1 MNRVICLLMLYLL
14 TMSLSAQRI
23 AVFDFKAGPGVTQK
37 DIDGISKIFVS
48 YFNPNGYT
56 KVEKNQINNVINKQG
71 LKKNNLTQVQ
81 IFHICKILRATKV
94 VVGEVTIVDGQF
106 NVAVK
111 AFNVGRSI
119 QYATDNVVFDKSSL
133 LVNVKSLAENFS
145 KTISNDQM
153 SEGTYYGV
161 AVQQGDCF
169 VDLGLLSGT
178 IWASNNLKLSCGS
191 TVASSGNISSDFI
204 DSKSAVPTAAQWKE
218 LLTLCKWEWT
228 GLGFNVV
235 GLNGNSI
242 YIPAC
247 GDENGDY
254 IGERLCY
261 VVRENCII
269 IIKKD
274 LTFSFVSGE
283 KGFVRMIK

>member
-1 MNRVICLLMLYLL
+1 MNRVICLLMLSLL

-23 AVFDFKAGPGVTQK
+23 AVFDFKAGSGVTQQ

-71 LKKNNLTQVQ
+71 LKKNTLTQAQ
-81 IFHICKILRATKV
+81 IYHICKILKATKV
-94 VVGEVTIVDGQF
+94 VVGEVTIVDGQY
-106 NVAVK
+106 NVIVK
-111 AFNVGRSI
+111 AFNVGRSV
-119 QYATDNVVFDKSSL
+119 QYATDNVMFAKSSL

-145 KTISNDQM
+145 ETISNGQM
-153 SEGTYYGV
+153 SEETSHGV

-178 IWASNNLKLSCGS
+178 IWASNNLKLRYGN
-191 TVASSGNISSDFI
+191 TVTNSNNIYSDYI
-204 DSKSAVPTAAQWKE
+204 DSKSAVPTPAQWKE

-228 GLGFNVV
+228 GLGFKVV

-254 IGERLCY
+254 IGKRLCY
-261 VVRENCII
+261 VVRDNCII
-269 IIKKD
+269 VIEKN
-274 LTFSFVSGE
+274 LTYSFVNGE